1 MNEMTM
7 NSACMYDEVEEIR
20 NLNRVEGFDPRKYMR
35 LIQNEGQA
43 AKYYLDVA
51 YRKLWFRLRY
61 PEGKIVKKIL
71 KLTEQVAIVEA
82 RVYLNRSDSEDNFI
96 SNALAQ
102 KYMTAD
108 GQFGNKFVEL
118 AETAAV
124 GRALSDAGFGLQFAD
139 REGDMDPEVTE
150 APFDAQMVAGTGA
163 LPEGTY
169 LAQEPWEGADGG
181 GGSLQDDA
189 FPGQHGTGEYVPMPE
204 EVGQAMGMAVSMQ
217 QTGAAPAAAGQTAQG
232 SAPTAAQR
240 PAQAQQSAMA
250 QRPPQAQQ
258 PAMAQRPTQAQ
269 QSTQAKRPAQAQQ
282 PVAVQR
288 PAQTQSP
295 TQAQNPAP
303 AQPPA
308 QGMTPAMQSRQAA
321 PKPLQGGTAAGNSRR
336 PAAPKAGNTAA
347 GNTASAKGASAQAAG
362 NIRRDMPMERIYSM
376 LDRDSAAAVV
386 VPMGFNRGKT
396 LGQVAVEK
404 PANLQ
409 WYVDSYEGP
418 DNLLRAAAKFLLDA
432 ALGQAG

>member
-7 NSACMYDEVEEIR
+7 NSACMYDEVEGIR
-20 NLNRVEGFDPRKYMR
+20 SLNKVEGFDPRKYMR

-43 AKYYLDVA
+43 GKYYLDVA

-82 RVYLNRSDSEDNFI
+82 RVYLDRNDHEDNFI

-102 KYMTAD
+102 KYMSAD

-150 APFDAQMVAGTGA
+150 APFDPQMIAGAGGA

-169 LAQEPWEGADGG
+169 MDSAFQEGAVGDGEV
-181 GGSLQDDA
+181 LQEEA
-189 FPGQHGTGEYVPMPE
+189 FPGQYGIEEYIPMPE
-204 EVGQAMGMAVSMQ
+204 EVGQAMGMPPAMHQ
-217 QTGAAPAAAGQTAQG
+217 AGAAPAAAGQVMQGTAPAAARQAAQG
-232 SAPTAAQR
+232 TAHAAARQATQGTAPAAAQM
-240 PAQAQQSAMA
+240 QQH
-250 QRPPQAQQ
+250 
-258 PAMAQRPTQAQ
+258 
-269 QSTQAKRPAQAQQ
+269 AQAQQ
-282 PVAVQR
+282 PV
-288 PAQTQSP
+288 
-295 TQAQNPAP
+295 
-303 AQPPA
+303 
-308 QGMTPAMQSRQAA
+308 QGMPPAMQNRQAA
-321 PKPLQGGTAAGNSRR
+321 PNLAQGGTAAVNAGRQAAQKAGN
-336 PAAPKAGNTAA
+336 AAAGNTAA
-347 GNTASAKGASAQAAG
+347 AKGANAQAAG
-362 NIRRDMPMERIYSM
+362 SIRKDMPVEQIYSM
-376 LDRDSAAAVV
+376 LNRDSAAAVV
-386 VPMGFNRGKT
+386 IPMGFNKGKT

-409 WYVDSYEGP
+409 WYVDSYGGP
-418 DNLLRAAAKFLLDA
+418 DNLLRAAAKFLIDA
-432 ALGQAG
+432 ALGQAS

>member
-1 MNEMTM
+1 MFIIHT
-7 NSACMYDEVEEIR
+7 
-20 NLNRVEGFDPRKYMR
+20 
-35 LIQNEGQA
+35 A
-43 AKYYLDVA
+43 AQIGYLDVA

-82 RVYLNRSDSEDNFI
+82 RVYLNRNDHEDNFI

-150 APFDAQMVAGTGA
+150 APFDAQMVAGMGGM

-169 LAQEPWEGADGG
+169 MAPALQEGAADDGG
-181 GGSLQDDA
+181 TMQDEI
-189 FPGQHGTGEYVPMPE
+189 FPGQYGIEEYIPMPE
-204 EVGQAMGMAVSMQ
+204 EVGQAMGMPPAMQ
-217 QTGAAPAAAGQTAQG
+217 QAGAAPAASGQVAQG
-232 SAPTAAQR
+232 TAPAAARQAAQGTA
-240 PAQAQQSAMA
+240 PAAARQAA
-250 QRPPQAQQ
+250 QGTAPAAARQVAQGTAPAAAQMQQ
-258 PAMAQRPTQAQ
+258 P
-269 QSTQAKRPAQAQQ
+269 S
-282 PVAVQR
+282 
-288 PAQTQSP
+288 
-295 TQAQNPAP
+295 
-303 AQPPA
+303 
-308 QGMTPAMQSRQAA
+308 QGITPAMQNNQAA
-321 PKPLQGGTAAGNSRR
+321 QTPAQGGTAAQNANR
-336 PAAPKAGNTAA
+336 PAAQKAGNTAGRNA
-347 GNTASAKGASAQAAG
+347 ASVKGGNAQAAG
-362 NIRRDMPMERIYSM
+362 GIRRDMPVEQIYPM
-376 LDRDSAAAVV
+376 LNRDSAAAVV
-386 VPMGFNRGKT
+386 IPMGYNKGKT

-409 WYVDSYEGP
+409 WYVDSYGGP
-418 DNLLRAAAKFLLDA
+418 DNLLRAAAKFLIDA

>member
-7 NSACMYDEVEEIR
+7 NSACMYDEVEGIR
-20 NLNRVEGFDPRKYMR
+20 SLNKVEGFDPRKYMR

-43 AKYYLDVA
+43 GKYYLDVA

-82 RVYLNRSDSEDNFI
+82 RVYLDRNDHEDNFI

-102 KYMTAD
+102 KYMSAD

-150 APFDAQMVAGTGA
+150 APFDPQMIAGTGGA

-169 LAQEPWEGADGG
+169 MDSALQEGAAGDGEV
-181 GGSLQDDA
+181 LQEEA
-189 FPGQHGTGEYVPMPE
+189 FPGQYGIEEYIPMPE
-204 EVGQAMGMAVSMQ
+204 EVGQAMGMPPAMHQ
-217 QTGAAPAAAGQTAQG
+217 AGAAPAAAGQVMQGTAPAAARQAAQG
-232 SAPTAAQR
+232 TAPAAAGQAAQGTA
-240 PAQAQQSAMA
+240 PAAARQATQGTAPAAAQTQQH
-250 QRPPQAQQ
+250 
-258 PAMAQRPTQAQ
+258 
-269 QSTQAKRPAQAQQ
+269 AQAQQ
-282 PVAVQR
+282 PV
-288 PAQTQSP
+288 
-295 TQAQNPAP
+295 
-303 AQPPA
+303 
-308 QGMTPAMQSRQAA
+308 QGMPPAMQNRQAA
-321 PKPLQGGTAAGNSRR
+321 PNPTQGGRAAVNAGRQAAQKAGN
-336 PAAPKAGNTAA
+336 AAGNTAA
-347 GNTASAKGASAQAAG
+347 AKGANAQAAG
-362 NIRRDMPMERIYSM
+362 SIRKDMPVEQIYSM
-376 LDRDSAAAVV
+376 LNRDSAAAVV
-386 VPMGFNRGKT
+386 IPMGFNKGKT

-409 WYVDSYEGP
+409 WYVDSYGGP
-418 DNLLRAAAKFLLDA
+418 DNLLRAAAKFLIDA
-432 ALGQAG
+432 ALGQAS

>member
-7 NSACMYDEVEEIR
+7 NSACMYDEVAEIR

-43 AKYYLDVA
+43 GKYYLDVA

-82 RVYLNRSDSEDNFI
+82 RVYLNRNDHEDNFI

-150 APFDAQMVAGTGA
+150 APFDAQMVAGMGGM

-169 LAQEPWEGADGG
+169 MDSALQE
-181 GGSLQDDA
+181 DA
-189 FPGQHGTGEYVPMPE
+189 AGNGEILREETFPGQYGIEEYIPMPE
-204 EVGQAMGMAVSMQ
+204 DVEQAMGMPPAMQ
-217 QTGAAPAAAGQTAQG
+217 QAGAAPAASGQAAQG
-232 SAPTAAQR
+232 TAPAAARQAAQGTA
-240 PAQAQQSAMA
+240 PAAARQAA
-250 QRPPQAQQ
+250 QGTA
-258 PAMAQRPTQAQ
+258 PAA
-269 QSTQAKRPAQAQQ
+269 
-282 PVAVQR
+282 
-288 PAQTQSP
+288 AQTQ
-295 TQAQNPAP
+295 
-303 AQPPA
+303 QPS
-308 QGMTPAMQSRQAA
+308 QGITPAMQNNQAA
-321 PKPLQGGTAAGNSRR
+321 QTPAQGGTAAQNANR
-336 PAAPKAGNTAA
+336 PAAQKAGNTAGRNA
-347 GNTASAKGASAQAAG
+347 ASAKGGNAQAAG
-362 NIRRDMPMERIYSM
+362 GIRRDMPVEQIYPM
-376 LDRDSAAAVV
+376 LNRDSAAAVV
-386 VPMGFNRGKT
+386 IPMGYNKGKT

-409 WYVDSYEGP
+409 WYVDSYGGP
-418 DNLLRAAAKFLLDA
+418 DNLLRAAAKFLIDA

>member
-7 NSACMYDEVEEIR
+7 NSACMYDEVEGIR
-20 NLNRVEGFDPRKYMR
+20 SLNRVEGFDPRKYMR

-43 AKYYLDVA
+43 GKYYLDVA

-82 RVYLNRSDSEDNFI
+82 RVYLDRNDHEDNFI

-102 KYMTAD
+102 KYMSAD

-150 APFDAQMVAGTGA
+150 APFDPQMIAGEGGA

-169 LAQEPWEGADGG
+169 MDSALQEGAAGDGEV
-181 GGSLQDDA
+181 LQEEA
-189 FPGQHGTGEYVPMPE
+189 FPGQYGIEEYIPMPE
-204 EVGQAMGMAVSMQ
+204 EVGQAMGMPPAMHQ
-217 QTGAAPAAAGQTAQG
+217 AGAAPAASRQAAQG
-232 SAPTAAQR
+232 TAPAAAR
-240 PAQAQQSAMA
+240 PQQH
-250 QRPPQAQQ
+250 
-258 PAMAQRPTQAQ
+258 
-269 QSTQAKRPAQAQQ
+269 AQAQQ
-282 PVAVQR
+282 PV
-288 PAQTQSP
+288 
-295 TQAQNPAP
+295 
-303 AQPPA
+303 
-308 QGMTPAMQSRQAA
+308 QGMPPAMQNRQAA
-321 PKPLQGGTAAGNSRR
+321 PNPAQGGTAAVHAGRQAAQKTGN
-336 PAAPKAGNTAA
+336 AAAGNTAA
-347 GNTASAKGASAQAAG
+347 AKGANAQAAG
-362 NIRRDMPMERIYSM
+362 SIRKDMPVEQIYSM
-376 LDRDSAAAVV
+376 LNRDSAAAVV
-386 VPMGFNRGKT
+386 IPMGFNKGKT

-409 WYVDSYEGP
+409 WYVDSYGGP
-418 DNLLRAAAKFLLDA
+418 DNLLRAAAKFLIDA
-432 ALGQAG
+432 ALGQAS

>member
-1 MNEMTM
+1 
-7 NSACMYDEVEEIR
+7 
-20 NLNRVEGFDPRKYMR
+20 MR

-82 RVYLNRSDSEDNFI
+82 RVYLNRNDDEDNFI

-108 GQFGNKFVEL
+108 DQFGNKFVEL

-139 REGDMDPEVTE
+139 REGDIDPEVTE
-150 APFDAQMVAGTGA
+150 APIDPQMVAGIGGT

-169 LAQEPWEGADGG
+169 MDSALQEDAAGDGEI
-181 GGSLQDDA
+181 LQEET
-189 FPGQHGTGEYVPMPE
+189 FPGQYGIEEYIPMPE
-204 EVGQAMGMAVSMQ
+204 DVGQAMGMTPAMQ
-217 QTGAAPAAAGQTAQG
+217 KAGAAQGTASAPAASQGRQAQ
-232 SAPTAAQR
+232 Q
-240 PAQAQQSAMA
+240 PAQAQQ
-250 QRPPQAQQ
+250 PQQ
-258 PAMAQRPTQAQ
+258 AQRPTQAQ
-269 QSTQAKRPAQAQQ
+269 QS
-282 PVAVQR
+282 V
-288 PAQTQSP
+288 
-295 TQAQNPAP
+295 
-303 AQPPA
+303 
-308 QGMTPAMQSRQAA
+308 QGMTPAMQNNQAA
-321 PKPLQGGTAAGNSRR
+321 QTPAQGGTAAQNASRQ
-336 PAAPKAGNTAA
+336 AAQKAGK
-347 GNTASAKGASAQAAG
+347 TASAKGGNAQAAG
-362 NIRRDMPMERIYSM
+362 GISRDMPVEQIYSM

-386 VPMGFNRGKT
+386 IPMGFNKGKT

-409 WYVDSYEGP
+409 WYVDSYGGP
-418 DNLLRAAAKFLLDA
+418 DNLLRAAAKYLIDA
-432 ALGQAG
+432 ALGQAS

>member
-7 NSACMYDEVEEIR
+7 NSACMYDEVAEIR
-20 NLNRVEGFDPRKYMR
+20 NLNKVEGFDPRKYMR

-43 AKYYLDVA
+43 GKYYLDVA

-82 RVYLNRSDSEDNFI
+82 RVYLNRNDDEDNFI

-150 APFDAQMVAGTGA
+150 APFDAQMVAGMGGM

-169 LAQEPWEGADGG
+169 MDSALQEDAAGNGEI
-181 GGSLQDDA
+181 LQEET
-189 FPGQHGTGEYVPMPE
+189 FPGQYGIEEYIPMPE
-204 EVGQAMGMAVSMQ
+204 DVEQAMGMTPAMQ
-217 QTGAAPAAAGQTAQG
+217 QTGAGPAARQAAQGTAPAAAQG
-232 SAPTAAQR
+232 R
-240 PAQAQQSAMA
+240 QAQQ
-250 QRPPQAQQ
+250 
-258 PAMAQRPTQAQ
+258 
-269 QSTQAKRPAQAQQ
+269 PAQAQQ
-282 PVAVQR
+282 PQQAQR
-288 PAQTQSP
+288 PTQV
-295 TQAQNPAP
+295 Q
-303 AQPPA
+303 QPV
-308 QGMTPAMQSRQAA
+308 QGMTPAMQDNQAA
-321 PKPLQGGTAAGNSRR
+321 QTPAQGGTAAQNANR
-336 PAAPKAGNTAA
+336 PAAQKAGNTAGRNA
-347 GNTASAKGASAQAAG
+347 ASAKGGNAQAAG
-362 NIRRDMPMERIYSM
+362 GIRRDMPVEQIYPM
-376 LDRDSAAAVV
+376 LNRDSAAAVV
-386 VPMGFNRGKT
+386 IPMGFNKGKT

-409 WYVDSYEGP
+409 WYVDSYGGP
-418 DNLLRAAAKFLLDA
+418 DNLLRAAAKFLIDA
-432 ALGQAG
+432 ALGQAS